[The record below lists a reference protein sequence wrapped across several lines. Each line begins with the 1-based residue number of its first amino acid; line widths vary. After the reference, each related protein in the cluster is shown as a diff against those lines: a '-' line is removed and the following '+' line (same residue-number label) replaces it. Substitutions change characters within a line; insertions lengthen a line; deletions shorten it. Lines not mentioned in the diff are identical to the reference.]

1 MNRPPSSALRVGR
14 KDLETFVEKAGRAVG
29 LPRERARLLA
39 RLLTSNDL
47 RGVFS
52 HGTRQIATYARL
64 MRDGKLNPKPR
75 IQTVQ
80 ETAVSL
86 IVDGDGGLGYFPS
99 HDGATELVRKAGEA
113 GIAILLTRNH
123 GHFGAAGLYVRQAT
137 EAGLCAFV
145 TSGHQ
150 LALKPGD
157 THFKAAGGSPMAF
170 GSPAAD
176 EPDLVL
182 DFGTMHDLYEGS
194 PHREELSKLAPGLVL
209 RSLGMGT
216 VCQVWGGLLSGLSMH
231 PDKRPWS
238 HEGANQ
244 GALFIFFRPD
254 LFRDESQ
261 LRTETDT
268 YSRMVRGL
276 TPIPDA
282 DAAYLPGGIEAQRE
296 REYRKNGVPVSEEH
310 RDVLEALASELKIE
324 VPWANP

>member
-1 MNRPPSSALRVGR
+1 
-14 KDLETFVEKAGRAVG
+14 
-29 LPRERARLLA
+29 
-39 RLLTSNDL
+39 
-47 RGVFS
+47 
-52 HGTRQIATYARL
+52 

-75 IQTVQ
+75 VQTVQ
-80 ETAVSL
+80 ETTVSL

-99 HDGATELVRKAGEA
+99 HDGATELVRKAAGA

-137 EAGLCAFV
+137 QAGLCAFV

-150 LALKPGD
+150 LTLKPGD
-157 THFKAAGGSPMAF
+157 SHFKAAGGSPMAF
-170 GSPAAD
+170 GAPAAD
-176 EPDLVL
+176 EPDLIL
-182 DFGTMHDLYEGS
+182 DFGTMHDLYAGS
-194 PHREELSKLAPGLVL
+194 PHRDDLSKLAPGLVL

-244 GALFIFFRPD
+244 GGLFIFFRPD
-254 LFRDESQ
+254 LFRDEAQ
-261 LRTETDT
+261 FRAEVDT

-276 TPIPDA
+276 SPIPSA
-282 DAAYLPGGIEAQRE
+282 DAAYLPGGIEALRE
-296 REYRKNGVPVSEEH
+296 REYKKDGVPVSDEH
-310 RDVLEALASELKIE
+310 RELLEGLASELKIE